1 LQSITGIYW
10 LSLYLLLFQSVLLV
24 LSIDYWT
31 CIIVNLFKDHIDVCS
46 KWLWVVEIE
55 GNLVNIFFYIML
67 IYISTIYWSKIQTF
81 IIYILFLDGMTLD
94 SDVYVTIVDNINRDG
109 GMKLIL

>member
-1 LQSITGIYW
+1 
-10 LSLYLLLFQSVLLV
+10 
-24 LSIDYWT
+24 
-31 CIIVNLFKDHIDVCS
+31 
-46 KWLWVVEIE
+46 
-55 GNLVNIFFYIML
+55 ML

-94 SDVYVTIVDNINRDG
+94 SDVYVTIVDNIDRDG

>member
-1 LQSITGIYW
+1 MCAQ
-10 LSLYLLLFQSVLLV
+10 
-24 LSIDYWT
+24 
-31 CIIVNLFKDHIDVCS
+31 N
-46 KWLWVVEIE
+46 WLWVVEIE